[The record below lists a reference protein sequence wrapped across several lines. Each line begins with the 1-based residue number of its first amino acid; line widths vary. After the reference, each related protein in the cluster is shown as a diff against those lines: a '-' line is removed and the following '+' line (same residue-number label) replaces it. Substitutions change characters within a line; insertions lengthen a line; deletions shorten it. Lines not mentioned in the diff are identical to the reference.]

1 MNNQVIQRQMTQR
14 AAAGTRL
21 VETAVAAVARVP
33 VPLLRARTRGGKAA
47 ALARQTAMY
56 LAHVGFGFSLT
67 RVRICFGRDRTTVR
81 HACERIEDRRDD
93 PALEF
98 GLDALQAALQA
109 AMLRLDAGPGRAGR

>member
-1 MNNQVIQRQMTQR
+1 MNNRDLQRRTTLR
-14 AAAGTRL
+14 AAAGARL
-21 VETAVAAVARVP
+21 SETVVAAVARVP
-33 VPLLRARTRGGKAA
+33 VRHLRAATRGGRPV

-67 RVRICFGRDRTTVR
+67 RIGICFGRDRTTVR

-109 AMLRLDAGPGRAGR
+109 AMLRLDAGQREARR